1 MIIMDIQVKRQEQ
14 SLQSGIQLNKV
25 VRNTY
30 MLLSMPL
37 LFSAFTAFLAVAAN
51 AAPVNIFV
59 FLIGAYGLMFLTVK
73 LKNSTYGLLS
83 VFAFTGFMGYTLGP
97 IINFYLQM
105 PSGAET
111 VAMALG
117 STGVIF
123 VALSGYAL
131 VSRKDFSFLG
141 GFIFAGAIVLIGAML
156 LSIFFNTPGMQ
167 LAISAGFVLFASAS
181 ILWETS
187 QMIHKEQETNYIL
200 VTIGLY
206 TSIYNLFLS
215 LLQLISAFRGND

>member
-1 MIIMDIQVKRQEQ
+1 M
-14 SLQSGIQLNKV
+14 
-25 VRNTY
+25 
-30 MLLSMPL
+30 
-37 LFSAFTAFLAVAAN
+37 
-51 AAPVNIFV
+51 
-59 FLIGAYGLMFLTVK
+59 
-73 LKNSTYGLLS
+73 
-83 VFAFTGFMGYTLGP
+83 
-97 IINFYLQM
+97 
-105 PSGAET
+105 
-111 VAMALG
+111 
-117 STGVIF
+117 
-123 VALSGYAL
+123 
-131 VSRKDFSFLG
+131 
-141 GFIFAGAIVLIGAML
+141 LIGAML